1 MIIDALLISF
11 TSEKITLSY
20 LLYEKEKTFKIHKT
34 DFFCIYIL
42 KYINLNIY
50 QLYEMLNVK

>member
-20 LLYEKEKTFKIHKT
+20 LLYEKEKTFKIYKT